1 MKKNKNLK
9 SFIWITSITAILL
22 ITFFSACSRKEVS
35 DFDGPIPL
43 GKEAILSVS
52 IAGIEDPTEKEM
64 ESKAKAGRVMI
75 KGQSLKPQV
84 NTAEGSLYELPEFD
98 AFVQSTSGSI
108 SDNKKLKIGFDRSS
122 NSSGSNKAEAKPM
135 DNLVTYQIL
144 LYNPDGS
151 LFKSVQAKSNQ
162 KLAIEVWKGIE
173 YNWYAY
179 SYNETADM
187 PALNNAANPT
197 IESSISKDLLYANGT
212 VKVDGAGNIEK
223 PLTILFKHKVSNI
236 VIELNAQ
243 GLFAGLNTVQAT
255 FAGNYFK
262 KGTLDIKTGNMTNL
276 TTVTTGPLNFF
287 RTHDDYKDTIKR
299 VSYFT
304 ADEAAINNFTFN
316 LNSFTLALDRGDTRT
331 FTTTTSYPFT
341 VVPTHGTRLT
351 GTVVMVE
358 SALSIANT
366 RWARANLYFSDADLA
381 YRFRHQSE
389 DVYPRDPNEYWK
401 FKTPFPGSSELEIG
415 TQDPCT
421 KVYPKGVWR
430 MPTDG
435 EVDNLVNQNGRTDN
449 TKFAEFQASGVA
461 SPYPSNK
468 LRINKIGYLHLIGQ
482 MFGVTEDGDN
492 AYLYSSKART
502 LIGGLFGGVYMFKAS
517 NIKQYII
524 TGEKVWGE
532 WSASSWGGRVNVRC
546 VRN

>member
-1 MKKNKNLK
+1 MKTNKNLQ
-9 SFIWITSITAILL
+9 SYIRITSITAIFL

-43 GKEAILSVS
+43 GKEAVLSVS
-52 IAGIEDPTEKEM
+52 IAGIENPMDKEM
-64 ESKAKAGRVMI
+64 ESKAIAGRVMI

-98 AFVQSTSGSI
+98 AFVQSTSGAI
-108 SDNKKLKIGFDRSS
+108 TDNKKLKIGFDRSS
-122 NSSGSNKAEAKPM
+122 NTSGRNKAEAKPM
-135 DNLVTYQIL
+135 ENLVTYQIL

-162 KLAIEVWKGIE
+162 KLAIEVWKGVE

-197 IESSISKDLLYANGT
+197 IESNIQKDLLYAKGT
-212 VKVDGAGNIEK
+212 IKVDGAGNIEK
-223 PLTILFKHKVSNI
+223 PLGILFKHKVSNI
-236 VIELNAQ
+236 VMELNAQ

-287 RTHDDYKDTIKR
+287 RTHDNFKDTIKR

-316 LNSFTLALDRGDTRT
+316 LNSFTLALDKGDTRT
-331 FTTTTSYPFT
+331 FTTATSYPFT

-358 SALSIANT
+358 SALSIANA

-381 YRFRHQSE
+381 YRFRHQSA
-389 DVYPRDPNEYWK
+389 DMYPRDPNEYWK
-401 FKTPFPGSSELEIG
+401 FKTPFPGSSELLIG
-415 TQDPCT
+415 TQDPCS

-435 EVDNLVNQNGRTDN
+435 EVDNLINQNGRIDN
-449 TKFAEFQASGVA
+449 NNYVEYQASGVG

-468 LRINKIGYLHLIGQ
+468 LRINKVGYLNLIGQ
-482 MFGVTEDGDN
+482 MFGVTDDGTN

-502 LIGGLFGGVYMFKAS
+502 LIGGLFGGVYMYRAS
-517 NIKQYII
+517 DDLQYGFF
-524 TGEKVWGE
+524 GEKVWGD